1 MAVFKKTE
9 LELVHRFDEASRRH
23 YLNGVLS
30 VLHCHHYSTLYTQL
44 AEDCGMLDGRTL
56 LIECAED
63 SFLQVLA
70 DYFRDKGIIS
80 VSERIEIAQQ
90 YFAAMGLGKMGVV
103 YAGPDAGLVH
113 LTRSHV
119 DEGWIKKWGKRAE
132 PVNYIGRG
140 YVAALFSAV
149 FGRPARSYRV
159 SEGKS
164 IVSGEELSELN
175 VVAC

>member
-9 LELVHRFDEASRRH
+9 LELEHEFDATSRRH

-44 AEDCGMLDGRTL
+44 AEDCGMLDGRRL
-56 LIECAED
+56 LFECAED
-63 SFLQVLA
+63 AFLEVLA
-70 DYFRDKGIIS
+70 SYYRAKGIGK
-80 VSERIEIAQQ
+80 VADRIEIAQQ
-90 YFAAMGLGKMGVV
+90 YFAAMGLGSMSVI

-149 FGRPARSYRV
+149 FGRSARSYTV

-164 IVSGEELSELN
+164 IVSGEELSELG